1 MRHNAILPRSR
12 VEFPSYV
19 VWLADF
25 MRTGQ
30 WATGRS
36 RPGQSASPP
45 WPAIFP
51 GKGHF
56 NERSELTGEAR

>member
-45 WPAIFP
+45 VAGNFP
-51 GKGHF
+51 REGTFQRTKRINRRG
-56 NERSELTGEAR
+56 